1 MKKSPAAAPV
11 PSSSSDILA
20 AVKRSPDGKDANFSR
35 YAEVLFRRVAAEDLA
50 VRSSSD
56 WIAMARGLYALMQTR
71 KSGKSLIRVFA
82 PDAGAD
88 GWTSPCTVVQIVND
102 DMPFLVDTA
111 SLMLAEAGLPVHL
124 LLHPVLPISR
134 DARGKL
140 IAVGEGKL
148 ESLIHIEIDRLP
160 NAASAQQLE
169 TTLREALDEVR
180 ASVQDWATMRDRML
194 AIANEFASRAMPID
208 ATQRAEAEAFLCWAA
223 GDHFTFLGYR
233 EYRVVK
239 RNKEDM
245 LEAVADSGL
254 GLLRRTP
261 GTSASRPIRG
271 MAAHEQTG
279 PAQALILTKT
289 NSRSRVHRAGYM
301 DYIGVLRFD
310 AKGTAIAEERFLGL
324 YTSSAYGRRPWDIPL
339 VRERFAQ
346 VMTQSG
352 LGANSHSGKALKH
365 IIESLPRDELFQSS
379 SDELLRTSM
388 GVLGLQER
396 PRSRLFLRR
405 DRFGRFFS
413 ALVYIPRD
421 RFNTDNRQRIE
432 ALLKDALHGERID
445 TTIQVGESPLAQ
457 LHLIV
462 RPKAGIAIQ
471 VDETELEAQI
481 AGIVRNWQDELRDEL
496 IGRHGESAGA
506 VLLGRYG
513 ADLPASYVDAMTPAG
528 AIADFELAERL
539 QSPNDLE
546 LRLYRPHAANAA
558 GPDATDSNA
567 NIAGEHGLRFKLL
580 RKGDA
585 VYLSDALPM
594 MENMGLRILSEH
606 PYAIRVGEDTLQIQ
620 DFEVA
625 IAQTNVDLATVSAAF
640 EEAFERVWRGDAESD
655 GFNRLILSAGMDWRQ
670 VAMLR
675 GYCKYLLQT
684 GVPFSQAY
692 METTL
697 NRYPLIARLLVELF
711 ESRFDPGHKGGK
723 LGKTGKGRHD
733 EAARRALQLQLEAI
747 TPAVQKHAAATLTEQ
762 VAYARGLDREAQID
776 ACHDA
781 LAILL
786 EDVASLDED
795 RILRSFMGVID
806 ATLRT
811 SFYQLHPRAEGVRDG
826 EELTPREYIAFK
838 FDAAK
843 VPELPKPRPYREI
856 WVYSPRVEG
865 VHLRF
870 GPVARGGLRWSDRRE
885 DFRTEVL
892 GLVKAQMVKN
902 TVIVP
907 VGAKGGFYVKRPP
920 AGGDRDAQLA
930 EGIACYKLFI
940 NALLDITDNL
950 VDGRIAH
957 PQQVVRHDGD
967 DPYLVVAA
975 DKGTATFSD
984 IANGI
989 AIEHGFWLGDA
1000 FASGGSVGY
1009 DHKAMGITA
1018 KGAWESVKRHFRA
1031 LSRDCQNQDFTC
1043 VGIGDMSGD
1052 VFGNGMLLSGHIRL
1066 LAAFDHRHIFL
1077 DPAPDAAISFSER
1090 ERMFKLPRSSWE
1102 DYDKSLIS
1110 KGGGVFPR
1118 SAKSIPVSPAIRQ
1131 ALALEASI
1139 DALSPNELMHAILKA
1154 PVDLLWNG
1162 GIGTYVKS
1170 SSESHAEVGDR
1181 ANNAL
1186 RVDGIELRC
1195 KVVGEGGNLGLTQ
1208 RGRIEAAQAGVMLNT
1223 DFIDNSAGVDTSDHE
1238 VNIKILLNDAVQ
1250 RGELSETK
1258 RNALLAKMTDEV
1270 GALVL
1275 NDNYRQNQAISVMER
1290 MSVSRLGSKQHFIR
1304 TLEAQ
1309 GLLDR
1314 QLEFLPSDAE
1324 FAERKARGQGLPRPV
1339 LAILLSY
1346 AKIVIFQQLLNS
1358 DVPEDSHLS
1367 AELARYF
1374 PEPLRVRYAEHM
1386 QRHRLRREIIATAVT
1401 NSMVNR
1407 MGATFLLRMQE
1418 DTGET
1423 PAQIA
1428 KAYAIGREVL
1438 DARHLWMAIDALDGR
1453 LQESDQIDALLLIW
1467 NLQRGM
1473 TRWLLNR
1480 PGERLDIA
1488 AAVQRYKSGMDTLR
1502 ANLER
1507 LLPSAEQARLRDATR
1522 HWAENG
1528 FAPKLAAQLATL
1540 PYLGSALDIIE
1551 VALERRL
1558 DIADVAHVYFQL
1570 GDALHLKWLLEQIE
1584 QLPVEGRWH
1593 AHARGVLR
1601 DELQAQ
1607 QSALVAQVLSARG
1620 ARGHLD
1626 GLVDA
1631 WLARDDAT
1639 MKYTLSMFADLRTQ
1653 RSLDYPTVSVAVR
1666 RLAQT
1671 VAADARG

>member
-1 MKKSPAAAPV
+1 MKKPSAAASSSKQSV
-11 PSSSSDILA
+11 PTSSSDILA
-20 AVKRSPDGKDANFSR
+20 AIKRSAAGKDADFRR
-35 YAEVLFRRVAAEDLA
+35 YAEVLFKRVAAEDLA
-50 VRSSSD
+50 VRGTPD
-56 WIAMARGLYALMQTR
+56 WIAMANGLYAFMQTR
-71 KSGKSLIRVFA
+71 KAGKSLIRVFD
-82 PDAGAD
+82 PEGKAD
-88 GWTSPCTVVQIVND
+88 GWTSPFTVVQIVND

-111 SLMLAEAGLPVHL
+111 SLMLAEDGLTAHML
-124 LLHPVLPISR
+124 MHPVLQILR

-140 IAVGEGKL
+140 TGVGEGKL

-160 NAASAQQLE
+160 DAASAKRLE
-169 TTLREALDEVR
+169 SSLREAFDEVR
-180 ASVQDWATMRDRML
+180 ASVQDWATMRARML
-194 AIANEFASRAMPID
+194 VIADEFGRRTMPID
-208 ATQRAEAEAFLCWAA
+208 ATQRDESEGFLRWAA
-223 GDHFTFLGYR
+223 ADHFTFLGYR

-239 RNKEDM
+239 RGKEEM
-245 LEAVADSGL
+245 LEAVAESGL

-261 GTSASRPIRG
+261 SSSASRPIRG
-271 MAAHEQTG
+271 MAAHEYTG
-279 PAQALILTKT
+279 PAQAVILTKT

-310 AKGTAIAEERFLGL
+310 ANGKAVAEERFLGL

-339 VRERFAQ
+339 VRERYAQ
-346 VMTQSG
+346 VMTRSG

-379 SDELLRTSM
+379 TDELLRTSM

-462 RPKAGIAIQ
+462 RPKAGVAIE
-471 VDETELEAQI
+471 VDESGLEAQI
-481 AGIVRNWQDELRDEL
+481 ARIVRNWHDELRDEL
-496 IGRHGESAGA
+496 ITKHGEAAGA
-506 VLLGRYG
+506 ALLGRYG
-513 ADLPASYVDAMTPAG
+513 VDLPASYVDAMTPAG
-528 AIADFELAERL
+528 AIADIELAEHL
-539 QSPNDLE
+539 HGPNDLE
-546 LRLYRPHAANAA
+546 LRLYRAP
-558 GPDATDSNA
+558 GD
-567 NIAGEHGLRFKLL
+567 GGLRFKLL
-580 RKGDA
+580 RKGGS

-606 PYAIRVGEDTLQIQ
+606 PYTIHAGEETLQIQ

-625 IAQTNVDLATVSAAF
+625 TAQTSVDLATVSAAF
-640 EEAFERVWRGDAESD
+640 EQAFEHVWRGDAESD
-655 GFNRLILSAGMDWRQ
+655 GFNRLILSSGMDWRQ

-684 GVPFSQAY
+684 GVPFSQPY

-711 ESRFDPGHKGGK
+711 EARFDPGHKGGK
-723 LGKTGKGRHD
+723 LGKSGKGRHD

-747 TPAVQKHAAATLTEQ
+747 TPEVQKHAAATLTEE
-762 VAYARGLDREAQID
+762 VADARGLDREAQID

-811 SFYQLHPRAEGVRDG
+811 SFYQLHARDSYG
-826 EELTPREYIAFK
+826 RETREPAPREYIAFK
-838 FDAAK
+838 FDAAL

-856 WVYSPRVEG
+856 FVYSPRVEG

-920 AGGDRDAQLA
+920 VGGDRDAQQA

-950 VDGRIAH
+950 VDGKIAH
-957 PQQVVRHDGD
+957 PQDVVRHDGD

-1031 LSRDCQNQDFTC
+1031 LGRDCQSQDFTC
-1043 VGIGDMSGD
+1043 VGVGDMSGD
-1052 VFGNGMLLSGHIRL
+1052 VFGNGMLLSEHIRL

-1077 DPAPDAAISFSER
+1077 DPNPDAAASFKER
-1090 ERMFKLPRSSWE
+1090 ARLFKLPRSSWE
-1102 DYDKSLIS
+1102 DYDKALIS

-1118 SAKSIPVSPAIRQ
+1118 SAKSIRLSSEVRQ
-1131 ALALEASI
+1131 SLGLGADIEQF
-1139 DALSPNELMHAILKA
+1139 SPNELMNAILKA

-1170 SSESHAEVGDR
+1170 SSETHVDVGDR

-1186 RVDGIELRC
+1186 RVNGSELRC
-1195 KVVGEGGNLGLTQ
+1195 KMVGEGGNLGLTQ
-1208 RGRIEAAQAGVMLNT
+1208 RGRIEAAMTGVLLNT

-1250 RGELSETK
+1250 RGELTQAK

-1270 GALVL
+1270 GELVL
-1275 NDNYRQNQAISVMER
+1275 TDNYRQNQAISVMER

-1304 TLEAQ
+1304 TLESQ

-1324 FAERKARGQGLPRPV
+1324 FAERKARGQGLTRPV
-1339 LAILLSY
+1339 LSILLSY
-1346 AKIVIFQQLLNS
+1346 AKIVIFQQMLNS

-1374 PEPLRVRYAEHM
+1374 PEPLRVTYAQHM

-1428 KAYAIGREVL
+1428 KAYAISREVL
-1438 DARHLWMAIDALDGR
+1438 DAREMWAAIDELDGK
-1453 LQESDQIDALLLIW
+1453 LPEADQIDALLLIW
-1467 NLQRGM
+1467 NLQRGT

-1502 ANLER
+1502 THIEK
-1507 LLPSAEQARLRDATR
+1507 LLPDSEQARLRDATR
-1522 HWAENG
+1522 HWIEHG

-1558 DIADVAHVYFQL
+1558 DIRDVAHVYFQL
-1570 GDALHLKWLLEQIE
+1570 GDALHLKWLLDQIE

-1601 DELQAQ
+1601 DELQSQ